1 MPEHSWAKFCQNA
14 WAFEASR
21 MISLNK
27 DAVRDIFDRLP
38 VLNAARIIDIGCGTG
53 LFTECLARHY
63 RDCSVCGLDID
74 EDLIRTAQE
83 RTEGISGNTIQYITG
98 DGMHLPLED
107 NQFDL
112 TACHTYLTSVPDP
125 ARGLAE
131 MIRITRPGGYV
142 ASVSAQSFKT
152 QVFSPGN
159 YKKDYREMYY
169 RYCTLRNKIEE
180 MYLRQFPPASYIN
193 VQSAE
198 KIPQLFGLSGLRNIS
213 MYPIGYAFSLS
224 DCRISAE
231 QKKNYIKAFAMGEKM
246 KLQEYEEAGLT
257 DIPPNELDE
266 YRQLISL
273 HKQHLLASIGEN
285 TVWEWMSGL
294 SILMI
299 GQKTCY

>member
-1 MPEHSWAKFCQNA
+1 MSEHSWAKYMQNE
-14 WAFEASR
+14 WNLEASR
-21 MISLNK
+21 MLSLNNEV
-27 DAVRDIFDRLP
+27 AQTILERLP
-38 VLNAARIIDIGCGTG
+38 VLNNAKIIDIGCGTG
-53 LFTECLARHY
+53 LFTECLARY
-63 RDCSVCGLDID
+63 YQDCSVCGLDID
-74 EDLIRTAQE
+74 EDFIRKARE
-83 RTEGISGNTIQYITG
+83 RAEGISGNTIQYITG
-98 DGMHLPLED
+98 DGMRLPLED

-131 MIRITRPGGYV
+131 MIRITRPGGFV

-159 YKKDYREMYY
+159 YKKDYRETYY
-169 RYCTLRNKIEE
+169 RYYTLRNKIEE
-180 MYLRQFPPASYIN
+180 MYQRQFPPDSYIN

-224 DCRISAE
+224 DSRIPAE

-257 DIPPNELDE
+257 DIPSNELDE
-266 YRQLISL
+266 YRQLITL

-285 TVWEWMSGL
+285 TVWEWISGL
-294 SILMI
+294 GILMI